1 MIASKDTL
9 FSRDP
14 RSFKET
20 DMISKNNKEDLSALT
35 EVPCRVDPQY
45 PTTPFVAGEDG
56 EKYYF
61 EYSVWDKYY

>member
-20 DMISKNNKEDLSALT
+20 DMISKKNKEDLSALT

-45 PTTPFVAGEDG
+45 PTTAFVAGEDG
-56 EKYYF
+56 KKYYL

>member
-9 FSRDP
+9 FSRDL

-56 EKYYF
+56 KKYYL